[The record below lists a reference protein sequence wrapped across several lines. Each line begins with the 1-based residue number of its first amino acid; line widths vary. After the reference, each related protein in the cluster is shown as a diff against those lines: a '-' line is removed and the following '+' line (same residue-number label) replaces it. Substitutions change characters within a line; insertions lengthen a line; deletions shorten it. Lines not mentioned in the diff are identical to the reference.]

1 MFILPK
7 LFRKPA
13 RSRNVKRLEGLPTP
27 EKCKG
32 VASLNTGLIR
42 KSVDVLSDDITALFN
57 RHADGINA
65 IALEVRKQ
73 TDILLMIGISDPSAA
88 EASILAQQALHL
100 ANVGRGEDIS
110 GKKLH
115 LTCDQRIEIVASAM
129 SAAILAESMLKAV
142 LKQNDSLLSQRKQ
155 ALLQIGF

>member
-1 MFILPK
+1 MFILSK
-7 LFRKPA
+7 LFRNPQPTK
-13 RSRNVKRLEGLPTP
+13 NVKRLEGLPTP
-27 EKCKG
+27 EKCRG
-32 VASLNTGLIR
+32 VANMNVGLMR
-42 KSVDVLSDDITALFN
+42 KSIDVLSDDISALFN

-115 LTCDQRIEIVASAM
+115 LTCDQRLEIVASAM
-129 SAAILAESMLKAV
+129 SAAILAESMLKTV
-142 LKQNDSLLSQRKQ
+142 LKQNDSLLAQRKQ